1 MEKNKIIPK
10 DHSNSYLYSMS
21 NGLEKKIFEFIMQG
35 EEIDKD
41 SEAFADLRADLKRR
55 QVTNSLI
62 KVVDS
67 KNIVLM
73 TSKNPLPKA
82 FKVFCAT
89 DVKGDHKKKIFVD
102 CSEIIRFSNGFYKCR
117 DIDIFVAYMVSA
129 MTSRIYYV
137 DPIRII
143 NNTGLINE
151 GAEIFS
157 SLFTHVIDYL
167 DKISI
172 VPATKAK
179 CIYLSSLY
187 FITNIMGLDITES
200 IKAKCRSISGISER
214 EEDVIF
220 IQLEDDWNLNIK
232 FFIREVGKILR
243 LNKLTLEVFV
253 EKWIFLYGTGT
264 HFAMELFPSFSSMI
278 TDAYVGCYIN
288 NQKTIEKI
296 IGRHLVSYT
305 NTIFK
310 IGANAMGK

>member
-1 MEKNKIIPK
+1 MEKIIPK
-10 DHSNSYLYSMS
+10 DFSNSYLYSMTPS
-21 NGLEKKIFEFIMQG
+21 IEKKIFEFIMEA

-41 SEAFADLRADLKRR
+41 SEAFSDLRSDLKRR

-67 KNIVLM
+67 KNIILM
-73 TSKNPLPKA
+73 ISKNPLPKA

-89 DVKGDHKKKIFVD
+89 DVKGDNKKKIFVD
-102 CSEIIRFSNGFYKCR
+102 CSEIVRFKDGIYKCR

-137 DPIRII
+137 DPMRIVTNAGII
-143 NNTGLINE
+143 NK
-151 GAEIFS
+151 GASIFS

-172 VPATKAK
+172 VPSTKAK

-187 FITNIMGLDITES
+187 YITNILGLEINDNR
-200 IKAKCRSISGISER
+200 KAICRKISGISER
-214 EEDVIF
+214 EEDVIS
-220 IQLEDDWNLNIK
+220 IQLDDEWNLNIK
-232 FFIREVGKILR
+232 FFIREVSKILR

-253 EKWIFLYGTGT
+253 EKWILLYGTGT
-264 HFAMELFPSFSSMI
+264 HFALELFPSFSSMV

-296 IGRHLVSYT
+296 INRDLVEFS

-310 IGANAMGK
+310 IGQNALGK

>member
-1 MEKNKIIPK
+1 MEKIIPK

-21 NGLEKKIFEFIMQG
+21 EGMEKKIFEFIMQG
-35 EEIDKD
+35 EEIDKE
-41 SEAFADLRADLKRR
+41 SEAFADIRSDLKRR
-55 QVTNSLI
+55 QVTNSLV

-73 TSKNPLPKA
+73 ISKNPLPKA

-89 DVKGDHKKKIFVD
+89 DVKGDNKKRIFVD
-102 CSEIIRFSNGFYKCR
+102 CSEIIRFKDGLYKCR
-117 DIDIFVAYMVSA
+117 DIDIFVAYMISA
-129 MTSRIYYV
+129 MTSRIYYA
-137 DPIRII
+137 DPMRII
-143 NNTGLINE
+143 TNAGIINTG
-151 GAEIFS
+151 AAIFS

-172 VPATKAK
+172 VPSTKAK
-179 CIYLSSLY
+179 CIYLTSLY
-187 FITNIMGLDITES
+187 YITNILGLELNETRKGI
-200 IKAKCRSISGISER
+200 CRKISGISER

-220 IQLEDDWNLNIK
+220 IQLDDDWNLNIK
-232 FFIREVGKILR
+232 FFIRELGKVLR

-264 HFAMELFPSFSSMI
+264 HFALELFPSFSSMV

-296 IGRHLVSYT
+296 IGRDLVNFS
-305 NTIFK
+305 NVIFR
-310 IGANAMGK
+310 IGSDALGK